1 MDHGVNSD
9 SGPTL
14 WLRRLLKVW
23 GVLVAVVVV
32 VGVLAV
38 NQPPLAEAPEEYGTV
53 PAFSLTDQQHN
64 AYGSEQLHNGVW
76 VANFIFTRCKTVCP
90 MFSAKMADVQT
101 RLQTDNKD
109 VALVSFSVDPDFD
122 TPAVLAEYAK
132 RFDANPEQW
141 RFLTGPSA
149 AIRTVVVDGMKMHM
163 EDANTV
169 ERPEDLMH
177 GSHFVLVDGTHTI
190 RGFYNVND
198 ADTIERLMRD
208 IDHLVAPDG
217 T

>member
-1 MDHGVNSD
+1 MNGGANSD
-9 SGPTL
+9 PEPSP
-14 WLRRLLKVW
+14 WLRRLLRIW
-23 GVLVAVVVV
+23 VLLAAIVVVA
-32 VGVLAV
+32 GTAVL
-38 NQPPLAEAPEEYGTV
+38 NREPPAAPPEEYGTV
-53 PAFSLTDQQHN
+53 PEFSLVDQRDG
-64 AYGSEQLHNGVW
+64 AYGTAQLLNGVW

-101 RLQTDNKD
+101 RLRAENKD
-109 VALVSFSVDPDFD
+109 VTLVSFSVDPDFD
-122 TPAVLAEYAK
+122 TPEVLAEYAE
-132 RFDANPEQW
+132 RFNADPDRW
-141 RFLTGPSA
+141 RFLTGAST

-163 EDANTV
+163 EDANEV

-198 ADTIERLMRD
+198 ADTVDRLMRD
-208 IDHLVAPDG
+208 IDQLVAAQG

>member
-1 MDHGVNSD
+1 MLGV
-9 SGPTL
+9 
-14 WLRRLLKVW
+14 RM
-23 GVLVAVVVV
+23 VVS
-32 VGVLAV
+32 VLAV
-38 NQPPLAEAPEEYGTV
+38 THPPPVEPPEEYGTV
-53 PAFSLTDQQHN
+53 PAFSLTDQRDG
-64 AYGSEQLHNGVW
+64 AYGSDQLHNGVW

-90 MFSAKMADVQT
+90 IFSAKMADVQT
-101 RLQTDNKD
+101 RLQADNKD

-122 TPAVLAEYAK
+122 TPAVLAKYAE
-132 RFDANPEQW
+132 RFGADPERW
-141 RFLTGPSA
+141 RFLTGPST

-163 EDANTV
+163 EDAKTV

-198 ADTIERLMRD
+198 ADTIDRLMQD
-208 IDHLVAPDG
+208 IDLLVAPKG